1 MFSGAFNY
9 ARLLPPGRCRRVV
22 LSRLAYPVLLGYE
35 EALARARGAQVMF
48 YHLLAGEKGGVTTGA
63 HVVTEFFHVRVLG
76 GQLLRGED
84 AFLSFQHVVPRK

>member
-1 MFSGAFNY
+1 MFPRAFNY

-22 LSRLAYPVLLGYE
+22 LHRLAYPVLFGDE
-35 EALARARGAQVMF
+35 EALARAWGAQVMF
-48 YHLLAGEKGGVTTGA
+48 YHLLAREKGGVTPGA